1 MMGYRRPPSLR
12 INATSQPS
20 AENSEVLTLL
30 RELSAKVDAIKA
42 WQDTRQ
48 IRDSAN
54 DLAVLG
60 QLLPA
65 IGGRFG
71 SRIWKVSEIT

>member
-42 WQDTRQ
+42 WQDDPT
-48 IRDSAN
+48 DS
-54 DLAVLG
+54 G
-60 QLLPA
+60 FRKRP
-65 IGGRFG
+65 RG
-71 SRIWKVSEIT
+71 SRAVATGNRRQVRFEDMEGFRDY